1 MTSSFAY
8 PVRVLLGDY
17 ARAASAFLFLGA
29 ILFLPLHWALM
40 LVFGAIAA
48 LLLVFGL
55 RTYLRQRSRIV
66 LTETGIQL
74 TGPRPRRI
82 AWSELDGFRLRYFS
96 MRRDR
101 KQGWMELTLRAP
113 GGSLS
118 IESQID
124 GFEQIVGAAAKA
136 AAGLEIDEASL
147 ANLGALGIV
156 RPKPR

>member
-1 MTSSFAY
+1 VTASFAY

-17 ARAASAFLFLGA
+17 VRAASAFLFLGA

-40 LVFGAIAA
+40 VLFGAIAA

-55 RTYLRQRSRIV
+55 RTYLRQRSRIE
-66 LTETGIQL
+66 LTETGIAL

-82 AWSELDGFRLRYFS
+82 AWSELDSFRLRYFS

-101 KQGWMELTLRAP
+101 KHGWMELTLRAP
-113 GGSLS
+113 SGTLS

-124 GFEQIVGAAAKA
+124 GFEQIVAAAAKA
-136 AAGLEIDEASL
+136 AAGLAIDEASL
-147 ANLGALGIV
+147 ANLSALGIKL
-156 RPKPR
+156 PKPG